1 MSEIDILMAVDVE
14 GALSSGN
21 LGANIYMVDS
31 TGYAGAGNEGTDELI
46 TIAAN
51 GDTLKWTV
59 APIQPSGV
67 VSIAGFSGSAVP
79 TQINPV
85 QDPLSPAVWEA
96 EFKTTAGAGTQYQY
110 TCTLAFEHGKELSFD
125 PFLKVG

>member
-1 MSEIDILMAVDVE
+1 MAEIDILMAVDVE

-21 LGANIYMVDS
+21 LGANIFMVDT

-46 TIAAN
+46 TIASN
-51 GDTLKWTV
+51 GDTIKWTV

-67 VSIAGFSGSAVP
+67 VSIQGFSGQAVP
-79 TQINPV
+79 TNINPV
-85 QDPLSPAVWEA
+85 PDPLSPQAWEA
-96 EFKTTAGAGTQYQY
+96 EFKTTASTGTQYQY
-110 TCTLAFEHGKELSFD
+110 TCTLEFEHGKTLTFD